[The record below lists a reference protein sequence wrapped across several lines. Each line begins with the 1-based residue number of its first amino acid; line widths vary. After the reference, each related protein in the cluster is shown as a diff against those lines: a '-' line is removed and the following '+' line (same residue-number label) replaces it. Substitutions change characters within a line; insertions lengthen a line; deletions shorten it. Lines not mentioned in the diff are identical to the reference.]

1 MDFEQLFEALRTASY
16 DGWLVME
23 DFSAARQSRKAL
35 RHNLGFVRD
44 LVQPGPAKS

>member
-1 MDFEQLFEALRTASY
+1 VDCERLFEALLAADY

-23 DFSAARQSRKAL
+23 DFSAARPSSEAL

-44 LVQPGPAKS
+44 FVQRLPARS